1 MQELF
6 FSLEGRIGRGKWW
19 LGILLLFIAQ
29 LVVFGTL
36 AFFGLYSIDPAQE
49 MTLSAALVQLAVSIV
64 FIWMSVCLGGKR
76 YHDRDKSAWWMLIVL
91 IPIIGWLWQ
100 IIELGLLKGT
110 EGPNRFGPD
119 PVG

>member
-1 MQELF
+1 
-6 FSLEGRIGRGKWW
+6 
-19 LGILLLFIAQ
+19 

-110 EGPNRFGPD
+110 EGPKRFGPA
-119 PVG
+119 PPG